1 MDELPRIIPWPGDIH
16 IHALAGPEWAP
27 APAVRARVEA
37 MWDSALRTPGAAFV
51 DGELFSLSAAAGAE
65 LRGPLVGRFVKY
77 RYYHAQRHDP
87 SLSAEL
93 RIRPLAVTGVITC
106 RDGVV
111 IGQRLASAGKDAGLW
126 EIVPAGGIEPCCLLP
141 DGRIDPRVQLEK
153 EMREEIGLG
162 AADIAAV
169 EPLLAM
175 VEGDVTDI
183 VFRTT
188 VARDRREI
196 QAAFA
201 RLPAPEHAAIDV
213 IEPASVR
220 LHAPERRFSA
230 SARALLLALGGRQ

>member
-1 MDELPRIIPWPGDIH
+1 MDELPRIVPWPGDVH
-16 IHALAGPEWAP
+16 IRVSTGPEWAP
-27 APAVRARVEA
+27 APAVLARVNA
-37 MWDSALRTPGAAFV
+37 MWDCALRAPGAAFV

-65 LRGPLVGRFVKY
+65 LRGPLFGRFVKY
-77 RYYHAQRHDP
+77 RYYHAQRRDP
-87 SLSAEL
+87 ALSAEL

-111 IGQRLASAGKDAGLW
+111 IGQRLASAGQDAGLW
-126 EIVPAGGIEPCCLLP
+126 EFVPAGGVEPCCLRP
-141 DGRIDPRVQLEK
+141 DGCIDPRVQLEK

-162 AADIAAV
+162 TADIVAL

-188 VARDRREI
+188 VALDRHEI

-213 IEPASVR
+213 IEPAGVQ

-230 SARALLLALGGRQ
+230 SARALLLALGGRK